1 MPTKKV
7 LMEPFH
13 PEDDPETL
21 FFKMGVG
28 ITCQD
33 QFLGLVVVDQQM
45 VLSEQCFHLIFCSS
59 PRAHFMSFWRGE

>member
-13 PEDDPETL
+13 REDDCET
-21 FFKMGVG
+21 FFKLGVG

-45 VLSEQCFHLIFCSS
+45 V
-59 PRAHFMSFWRGE
+59 